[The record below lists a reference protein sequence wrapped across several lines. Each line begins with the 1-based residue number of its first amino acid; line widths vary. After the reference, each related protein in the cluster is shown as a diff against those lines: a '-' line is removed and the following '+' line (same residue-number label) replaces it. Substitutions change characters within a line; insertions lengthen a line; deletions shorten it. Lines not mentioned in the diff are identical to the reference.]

1 MLCEICNK
9 NEATIHIQEIVG
21 GKKKSL
27 HLCSTCA
34 AAKQHGAGMDIG
46 PFDLAGL
53 LYKLSGAEGAE
64 APENAPEK
72 EEKDELV
79 CPVCAWDAEK
89 LKKSGRLGCGNC
101 YKVFASLLTEP
112 LKKMHRGGAHLGK
125 QPVGKGT
132 ELFRCRQELAHL
144 QQKLQQ
150 AIEVEDYESA
160 AELRDQI
167 NELKKR
173 CEDAAEN

>member
-27 HLCSTCA
+27 HLCSACA

-72 EEKDELV
+72 EEKDEKKEQPTDFDGLSKKQKYLIHKV
-79 CPVCAWDAEK
+79 MQMSDAELDK
-89 LKKSGRLGCGNC
+89 FDKIL
-101 YKVFASLLTEP
+101 SL
-112 LKKMHRGGAHLGK
+112 
-125 QPVGKGT
+125 
-132 ELFRCRQELAHL
+132 
-144 QQKLQQ
+144 
-150 AIEVEDYESA
+150 VEN
-160 AELRDQI
+160 AE
-167 NELKKR
+167 
-173 CEDAAEN
+173 

>member
-53 LYKLSGAEGAE
+53 LYKLSGAEEAESPENGAE
-64 APENAPEK
+64 KAEQREK
-72 EEKDELV
+72 EELV
-79 CPVCAWDAEK
+79 CPVCSWNAEK
-89 LKKSGRLGCGNC
+89 LKKSGR
-101 YKVFASLLTEP
+101 
-112 LKKMHRGGAHLGK
+112 
-125 QPVGKGT
+125 
-132 ELFRCRQELAHL
+132 
-144 QQKLQQ
+144 
-150 AIEVEDYESA
+150 
-160 AELRDQI
+160 
-167 NELKKR
+167 
-173 CEDAAEN
+173 